1 VGDVIATNPL
11 AGRDYHLIETFEAGL
26 ELKGAE
32 VKSLRNRRANLRGAF
47 ARVERGQMWLYGL
60 EIAPYE
66 QAGPWAPE
74 SKRVR
79 RLLMHRYEIQRLGSQ
94 VDRKGLTI
102 VATKLYFK
110 GPWAKVELALAKG
123 KRVADKREAI
133 RKREIQRDVRRALK
147 KRMR

>member
-1 VGDVIATNPL
+1 MGDVIATNPW

-147 KRMR
+147 RRMR